1 MTEQDL
7 LEKVVD
13 KFSAISNIT
22 IMKGK
27 AMLLDG
33 RSYDELIMEQHG
45 SVFWLHFA
53 VRPKDNRWRIAFL
66 KA

>member
-1 MTEQDL
+1 
-7 LEKVVD
+7 
-13 KFSAISNIT
+13 
-22 IMKGK
+22 MKGK

-45 SVFWLHFA
+45 SVCWLHFA
-53 VRPKDNRWRIAFL
+53 VRPKDNRRRIAFL